1 MLDTLIG
8 GRGHGFGHKDHISS
22 GYDFEG
28 HNEFVS
34 HEGSGHFDR
43 QSRYDHQMR
52 LPANHGR
59 PPMARMPP
67 CDEEDSDDD
76 EFIKRSRMNV
86 MHPPP
91 LAQPHHNGRH
101 GDGYH
106 GGHGL
111 QQHGG
116 HGMQQHGAH
125 GMQQHGGHGMQ
136 QHGGHGMQHHDGH
149 GGHGGHGMQPH
160 GAHGTQQHGAH
171 GIQQHGAHGMQQHG
185 AHGMQHHDVHG
196 GHGMQQHGAHGMKH
210 QDRLMGPQIPP
221 HHVYMN
227 PSHGSG
233 SGRTVMVKAEEK
245 WRMSKSSGGHHKVG
259 WGSKGL

>member
-8 GRGHGFGHKDHISS
+8 GHGHGFGHKDHISS
-22 GYDFEG
+22 GYGFEG

-34 HEGSGHFDR
+34 HEDSERSHFDR

-67 CDEEDSDDD
+67 WDEEDSDDD
-76 EFIKRSRMNV
+76 EFIKRSRSHHTTVLPHHQQKPHMNF
-86 MHPPP
+86 MPPPP
-91 LAQPHHNGRH
+91 LSQPHHNMGNGWQGRH
-101 GDGYH
+101 EDGYH
-106 GGHGL
+106 GGHGM

-116 HGMQQHGAH
+116 HGMQQHGGHGMPHHGGH

-136 QHGGHGMQHHDGH
+136 QHGGHGMQHHDV
-149 GGHGGHGMQPH
+149 HGMH
-160 GAHGTQQHGAH
+160 
-171 GIQQHGAHGMQQHG
+171 
-185 AHGMQHHDVHG
+185 
-196 GHGMQQHGAHGMKH
+196 QHGAHGMKH

-227 PSHGSG
+227 PNHGSG
-233 SGRTVMVKAEEK
+233 SGRTVMMKASEN
-245 WRMSKSSGGHHKVG
+245 WRMSKSTGGHHKVG